1 MDKFELKPCP
11 FCGKKLKFY
20 KETYVNSRGEK
31 CNQWYFMHDVDDDCV
46 LDTIFNVFTIPAGDA
61 NRETGYPGRCG
72 VEWNKRASGWIP
84 CSERMPPKRVA
95 VLVYVIDNIHKI
107 RFYAVAYLGRDIKN
121 GKKNAWTFPT
131 FPHQATSVQ
140 ISSWMQY
147 EVTHWMPLPDPP
159 GGDE

>member
-61 NRETGYPGRCG
+61 NRETGYPGRYG

-84 CSERMPPKRVA
+84 CSERMPKRDTM
-95 VLVYVIDNIHKI
+95 VIINMM
-107 RFYAVAYLGRDIKN
+107 N
-121 GKKNAWTFPT
+121 GNVRVGCYEGNTGFHDKW
-131 FPHQATSVQ
+131 SVQ
-140 ISSWMQY
+140 PCVTLWDN
-147 EVTHWMPLPDPP
+147 EVTHWMPLPEPP